1 MPVPVFAPVRNHET
15 GHNYRPINIQLNRS
29 NSPADSSPGL
39 HVSDTVFRNGEP
51 PCSVD
56 LQFSQPSV
64 PLQFFLPSRRMT
76 LLPAGSRALVISPEL
91 FLFNPPALKIGLL
104 PSSIIRSCWAII
116 FGPRPIGLSNCRR
129 TMLP

>member
-39 HVSDTVFRNGEP
+39 HVSDKVIRNGEP

-56 LQFSQPSV
+56 LRFSQPSV
-64 PLQFFLPSRRMT
+64 PLQFFLPFHRMT

-91 FLFNPPALKIGLL
+91 FLFNSPASRIGLL
-104 PSSIIRSCWAII
+104 PQSIIQLCWAII
-116 FGPRPIGLSNCRR
+116 SGPRPMG
-129 TMLP
+129 